1 LGKESDGHQ
10 GKQVRVN
17 EPEEARPGRPRS
29 SARKS
34 TPWIK
39 PGDATPMDDE
49 DEDEEEQG
57 EKKVAISPESIKQ
70 KEQTQ
75 ETICQRAKGRRAT
88 PWITPATPM
97 DDEDEDEDDDTAAQ
111 GGAEKHAVICEDAV
125 RAKEEADGQRNEEE
139 LAAAKRR
146 GQRKSTPFVKVGD
159 AQALQDDEDED
170 EDEDDAKD
178 DRHAVID
185 PAAVSALAEA
195 EGQRDAT
202 QEAEARRTRQRKS
215 TPFTKPGAAAF
226 VDEDEDDESDDN
238 PSTEAKH
245 VVISPEAVQLLESA
259 QQGRD
264 AAEEAQARRTRQRKN
279 TPFCGGAVGH
289 AVLDDEDEDEDE
301 EGLGG
306 RKVTILEDEPEY
318 SADRVVNKRNMAR
331 KATPWLKQGDATTM
345 DDDEDDEEGTEQ
357 RLPWY
362 RLLCHCN
369 GQSTAVDVSAEQK
382 L

>member
-1 LGKESDGHQ
+1 MGCAPSKPPASVPAGAPKGVATVGSKTLLGKESDGHQ

-97 DDEDEDEDDDTAAQ
+97 DDEDEDED
-111 GGAEKHAVICEDAV
+111 
-125 RAKEEADGQRNEEE
+125 
-139 LAAAKRR
+139 
-146 GQRKSTPFVKVGD
+146 
-159 AQALQDDEDED
+159 
-170 EDEDDAKD
+170 
-178 DRHAVID
+178 
-185 PAAVSALAEA
+185 
-195 EGQRDAT
+195 
-202 QEAEARRTRQRKS
+202 
-215 TPFTKPGAAAF
+215 
-226 VDEDEDDESDDN
+226 
-238 PSTEAKH
+238 
-245 VVISPEAVQLLESA
+245 
-259 QQGRD
+259 
-264 AAEEAQARRTRQRKN
+264 
-279 TPFCGGAVGH
+279 
-289 AVLDDEDEDEDE
+289 E